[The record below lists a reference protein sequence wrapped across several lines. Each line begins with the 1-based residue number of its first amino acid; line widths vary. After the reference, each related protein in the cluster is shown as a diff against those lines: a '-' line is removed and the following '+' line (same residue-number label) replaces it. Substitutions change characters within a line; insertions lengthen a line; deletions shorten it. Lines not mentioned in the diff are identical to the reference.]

1 MKRLRTHLPEIII
14 FLTLLFCYAYFFPRW
29 AEWNQNS
36 RMDLTVALVEQG
48 RFEIDDYYENTGDY
62 AVYGGHIYTDKA
74 PGTSFLGVPAYAAF
88 RLATR
93 VPVVEALLQKLSHS
107 EALQATLREG
117 GTGLLLEKVRF
128 AAALYVAT
136 FFVVALPSALMG
148 LLLYRFLG
156 RFLERETPRTLLV
169 LGYGL
174 ATIVFPYSNVFYGH
188 QTATVL
194 LFVAFYLAYRVRQGE
209 LGLGYLWAVG
219 ALLGLT
225 VLTEFP
231 AVVAGGL
238 LGLYIVWFLHRRAGW
253 RSVVSGAGRLVLAGL
268 PFAFLLGFYNAS
280 CFGSPF
286 TSSYRYLGNFPEI
299 SNTGFLGFTAPS
311 WEALWGITFSPYR
324 GLFYL
329 SPFLLWA
336 IPGFWHAV
344 RDKAWRAEGLLSLAT
359 VVVHL
364 ALISCWYDWRGGY
377 AIGPR
382 NLILILPYLII
393 AIAFFLRHLYSPFS
407 HSLFWSSLLL
417 SFALV
422 WIAAT
427 AGQDFPPVTVA
438 HPLREFWW
446 PKFAAGDITRNLG
459 MALGLEAWWSLLP
472 PLAVVVTAAVLSSIS
487 YVKNKD
493 RETGYGP
500 QISRIAQIVTQSH
513 TEYFTERYRG
523 EK

>member
-1 MKRLRTHLPEIII
+1 M
-14 FLTLLFCYAYFFPRW
+14 
-29 AEWNQNS
+29 
-36 RMDLTVALVEQG
+36 
-48 RFEIDDYYENTGDY
+48 
-62 AVYGGHIYTDKA
+62 
-74 PGTSFLGVPAYAAF
+74 GV
-88 RLATR
+88 
-93 VPVVEALLQKLSHS
+93 
-107 EALQATLREG
+107 
-117 GTGLLLEKVRF
+117 
-128 AAALYVAT
+128 
-136 FFVVALPSALMG
+136 
-148 LLLYRFLG
+148 LLYRFLG
-156 RFLERETPRTLLV
+156 RFLERETPRALLI
-169 LGYGL
+169 LGYSL
-174 ATIVFPYSNVFYGH
+174 ATIVLPYSTVFYGH
-188 QTATVL
+188 QTAAML
-194 LFVAFYLAYRVRQGE
+194 LFAAFYLAYRVRRGE

-238 LGLYIVWFLHRRAGW
+238 LGLYVVWFLYQWRGW
-253 RSVVSGAGRLVLAGL
+253 RSVVSGAGRLILAGL

-311 WEALWGITFSPYR
+311 WEALWGVTFSPYR
-324 GLFYL
+324 GLFFL

-344 RDKAWRAEGLLSLAT
+344 RDKAWRAEGLLSLSI

-427 AGQDFPPVTVA
+427 AGQEFPSITIA

-446 PKFAAGDITRNLG
+446 PRFAAGDITRNLG

-472 PLAVVVTAAVLSSIS
+472 PLAVVVTAVVLTSGSF
-487 YVKNKD
+487 NFD
-493 RETGYGP
+493 RIDRVYK
-500 QISRIAQIVTQSH
+500 IYARKSC
-513 TEYFTERYRG
+513 
-523 EK
+523 